1 MCGAGRG
8 LIGPGLQGLMTR
20 RVDGSEQG
28 RLQGANSAMV
38 GIAAIIGP
46 GLYLSL
52 LAFAVRQ
59 EVTLGLPGLPIL
71 VACFLCLISLA
82 VAWRFA
88 RPVPV
93 VRDTTTAA

>member
-1 MCGAGRG
+1 

-52 LAFAVRQ
+52 LAFAVRK
-59 EVTLGLPGLPIL
+59 EASLGLPGLPIL
-71 VACFLCLISLA
+71 VACILCLASLG

-88 RPVPV
+88 RPVPPADV
-93 VRDTTTAA
+93 VRTPA